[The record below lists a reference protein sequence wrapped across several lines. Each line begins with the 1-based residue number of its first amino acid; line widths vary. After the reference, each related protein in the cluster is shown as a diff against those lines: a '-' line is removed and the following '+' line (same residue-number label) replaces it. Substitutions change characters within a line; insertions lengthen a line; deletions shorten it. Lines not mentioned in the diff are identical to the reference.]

1 MARAIHPGTRLSPY
15 IWAWRPVLRI
25 CGYPQRHLV
34 TSAIVAQGAPSESAG
49 RLAFLETGFWRILAI
64 EMLEPKREELK
75 MVGRTRNKAINNT
88 AKSGFLA
95 KASRRN
101 WISGI
106 VFGEKSIGFKRI
118 RALALLAILT
128 VGCTGLPILARGK
141 GNAPTPVAPGL
152 SPEMVNHAEQRLAE
166 IGYWTGPIAGIGSE
180 RTRIAVL
187 AFQRVEGRSQTGKL
201 DSGDI
206 QALASAARPTPRET
220 GYAHIEAD
228 LSRQVLFLVD
238 QNGAVT
244 LVLPIS
250 SGSGKLYT
258 FEGKT
263 SRAVTPRGRFTVYR
277 KVKGWRKAPL
287 GMIYYPNYFNEGWAI
302 HGSASVPNYP
312 ASHGCIRIP
321 NATAKELFD
330 LIPVG
335 TVVLVYDSN
344 QAAAISPRG

>member
-1 MARAIHPGTRLSPY
+1 
-15 IWAWRPVLRI
+15 
-25 CGYPQRHLV
+25 
-34 TSAIVAQGAPSESAG
+34 
-49 RLAFLETGFWRILAI
+49 
-64 EMLEPKREELK
+64 
-75 MVGRTRNKAINNT
+75 MVGRINNKAINST
-88 AKSGFLA
+88 AKSSFLA
-95 KASRRN
+95 KASQGN
-101 WISGI
+101 WMNGNAFGKKSI
-106 VFGEKSIGFKRI
+106 VFKPIG
-118 RALALLAILT
+118 ALALVILT
-128 VGCTGLPILARGK
+128 IGCTGLPVLARGK
-141 GNAPTPVAPGL
+141 GAGLAPVAPAPA
-152 SPEMVNHAEQRLAE
+152 PEIVNRAEQRLAE
-166 IGYWTGPIAGIGSE
+166 IGYWKGATTGMSVE
-180 RTRIAVL
+180 RTRFAIL

-201 DSGDI
+201 DASDI
-206 QALASAARPTPRET
+206 EALASAARPTPRET

-335 TVVLVYDSN
+335 MVVLVYDSN
-344 QAAAISPRG
+344 QAAAIPPRS

>member
-1 MARAIHPGTRLSPY
+1 L
-15 IWAWRPVLRI
+15 
-25 CGYPQRHLV
+25 
-34 TSAIVAQGAPSESAG
+34 
-49 RLAFLETGFWRILAI
+49 
-64 EMLEPKREELK
+64 LEPKREELK
-75 MVGRTRNKAINNT
+75 MVGRINNKAINST
-88 AKSGFLA
+88 ANSSFLA
-95 KASRRN
+95 KASLEN
-101 WISGI
+101 WMNGT
-106 VFGEKSIGFKRI
+106 VFGEKSIAFKRVVFKPI
-118 RALALLAILT
+118 GAVALLAIIII
-128 VGCTGLPILARGK
+128 GCTDVQVLAIGK
-141 GNAPTPVAPGL
+141 GNAPTPAAAAPA
-152 SPEMVNHAEQRLAE
+152 PEMVNRAEQRLAE
-166 IGYWTGPIAGIGSE
+166 IGYWNGPANGISAE
-180 RTRIAVL
+180 RTRYAIL

-201 DSGDI
+201 DASDI
-206 QALASAARPTPRET
+206 EALASAARPTPRET

-277 KVKGWRKAPL
+277 KVNGWRKAPL

-330 LIPVG
+330 RVPVG
-335 TVVLVYDSN
+335 MVVLVYDSN
-344 QAAAISPRG
+344 QVAAISPRS

>member
-1 MARAIHPGTRLSPY
+1 
-15 IWAWRPVLRI
+15 
-25 CGYPQRHLV
+25 
-34 TSAIVAQGAPSESAG
+34 
-49 RLAFLETGFWRILAI
+49 
-64 EMLEPKREELK
+64 
-75 MVGRTRNKAINNT
+75 MVGRINNKAINST
-88 AKSGFLA
+88 ANSSFLA
-95 KASRRN
+95 KASQGN
-101 WISGI
+101 WMNGNAFGKKSI
-106 VFGEKSIGFKRI
+106 VFKPIVFKPIG
-118 RALALLAILT
+118 ALALVILT
-128 VGCTGLPILARGK
+128 IGCTGLPVLARGK
-141 GNAPTPVAPGL
+141 GAGLAPVAPAPA
-152 SPEMVNHAEQRLAE
+152 PEIVNRAEQRLAE
-166 IGYWTGPIAGIGSE
+166 IGYWKGATTGMSAE
-180 RTRIAVL
+180 RTRFAIL

-201 DSGDI
+201 DASDI
-206 QALASAARPTPRET
+206 EALAAAARPTPRET

-335 TVVLVYDSN
+335 MVVLVYDSN
-344 QAAAISPRG
+344 QAAAIPPRS

>member
-1 MARAIHPGTRLSPY
+1 
-15 IWAWRPVLRI
+15 
-25 CGYPQRHLV
+25 
-34 TSAIVAQGAPSESAG
+34 
-49 RLAFLETGFWRILAI
+49 
-64 EMLEPKREELK
+64 
-75 MVGRTRNKAINNT
+75 MVGRINNKAIDST
-88 AKSGFLA
+88 ANSSFLA
-95 KASRRN
+95 KASLGN
-101 WISGI
+101 WMNGI
-106 VFGEKSIGFKRI
+106 VFGKKSIVFKRSVFKPI
-118 RALALLAILT
+118 GALALVILT
-128 VGCTGLPILARGK
+128 IGCTGLPVLARGK
-141 GNAPTPVAPGL
+141 GAGPAPVAPAL
-152 SPEMVNHAEQRLAE
+152 APEIVNRAGQRLAE
-166 IGYWTGPIAGIGSE
+166 IGYWNGATAGMSAE
-180 RTRIAVL
+180 RTRFAIL

-201 DSGDI
+201 DASDI
-206 QALASAARPTPRET
+206 EALAAAARPTARET

-277 KVKGWRKAPL
+277 KVNGWRKAPL

-330 LIPVG
+330 RIPVG
-335 TVVLVYDSN
+335 MVVLVYDSN
-344 QAAAISPRG
+344 QAATISPRS

>member
-1 MARAIHPGTRLSPY
+1 
-15 IWAWRPVLRI
+15 
-25 CGYPQRHLV
+25 
-34 TSAIVAQGAPSESAG
+34 
-49 RLAFLETGFWRILAI
+49 
-64 EMLEPKREELK
+64 
-75 MVGRTRNKAINNT
+75 MVGRINNKAINST
-88 AKSGFLA
+88 AKSSFLA
-95 KASRRN
+95 KASLGN
-101 WISGI
+101 WMNGI
-106 VFGEKSIGFKRI
+106 VFGKKSIVFKRSG
-118 RALALLAILT
+118 ALALVILT
-128 VGCTGLPILARGK
+128 IGCTGLPVLARGK
-141 GNAPTPVAPGL
+141 GAALRPVAPAPVAPAPA
-152 SPEMVNHAEQRLAE
+152 PEIVNRAGQRLAE
-166 IGYWTGPIAGIGSE
+166 IGYWNGATAGMSAE
-180 RTRIAVL
+180 RTRFAIL

-201 DSGDI
+201 DASDI
-206 QALASAARPTPRET
+206 EALAAAARPTPRET

-277 KVKGWRKAPL
+277 KVNGWRKAPL

-335 TVVLVYDSN
+335 MVVLVYDSH
-344 QAAAISPRG
+344 QAAAIPPRS